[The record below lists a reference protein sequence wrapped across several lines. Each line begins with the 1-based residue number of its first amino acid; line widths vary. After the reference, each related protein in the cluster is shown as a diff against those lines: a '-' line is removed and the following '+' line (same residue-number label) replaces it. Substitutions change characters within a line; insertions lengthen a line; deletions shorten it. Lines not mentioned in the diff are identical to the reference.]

1 MGVTLL
7 PSAMKVLVLIICL
20 GVVSAN
26 ILKREAKSDPKAFGH
41 GFGHGI
47 GAIGYVGSTHHVTK
61 THHVSA
67 APRCKHTPMRE
78 CTPRRVE
85 HPRKVC
91 QQVKDVHEDT
101 IVTEDCEEIIT
112 KVCMTTTVTEE
123 HTSTVVD
130 ESSQLIESGEPKD
143 PESLPKSYSRA
154 IYKREADAEAS
165 RYVSTYHR
173 PAVGS
178 APITKVSTPDCT
190 TTPVKSCERNPK
202 TKQRNVFRTVCDT
215 VVDVEEIQDCTE
227 TVTSNC
233 ETVRHSTK
241 KVGYETINKSGGS
254 SAPLQVG
261 GGSVD
266 YSDYSNYGGGVEEA

>member
-1 MGVTLL
+1 MGTLS

-26 ILKREAKSDPKAFGH
+26 ILKREAKSDPKAFGV

-47 GAIGYVGSTHHVTK
+47 GAIGYVRTSHHVPVTTTHHVAT
-61 THHVSA
+61 THHV
-67 APRCKHTPMRE
+67 P
-78 CTPRRVE
+78 V
-85 HPRKVC
+85 
-91 QQVKDVHEDT
+91 
-101 IVTEDCEEIIT
+101 
-112 KVCMTTTVTEE
+112 
-123 HTSTVVD
+123 
-130 ESSQLIESGEPKD
+130 
-143 PESLPKSYSRA
+143 
-154 IYKREADAEAS
+154 
-165 RYVSTYHR
+165 
-173 PAVGS
+173 
-178 APITKVSTPDCT
+178 
-190 TTPVKSCERNPK
+190 VKSCERNPK

>member
-1 MGVTLL
+1 MGVTVL
-7 PSAMKVLVLIICL
+7 PSAMKVLVLIACL
-20 GVVSAN
+20 GFASAN
-26 ILKREAKSDPKAFGH
+26 ILKREAKSDPAAFLG

-47 GAIGYVGSTHHVTK
+47 GAIGYVRAAHHVPVATTHHASPK
-61 THHVSA
+61 
-67 APRCKHTPMRE
+67 CKHTPMRE
-78 CTPRRVE
+78 CTPRKVE

-101 IVTEDCEEIIT
+101 IVTEDCEETIT
-112 KVCMTTTVTEE
+112 KVCTITSVTEE

-130 ESSQLIESGEPKD
+130 ESSKLIESGEPKD

-154 IYKREADAEAS
+154 IYKREADPEAS

>member
-1 MGVTLL
+1 
-7 PSAMKVLVLIICL
+7 MKVLVLIICL

-26 ILKREAKSDPKAFGH
+26 ILKRAAKAFGH

-61 THHVSA
+61 THHVSS

-78 CTPRRVE
+78 CTPRMVE

-101 IVTEDCEEIIT
+101 IVTEDCEETIT
-112 KVCMTTTVTEE
+112 KVCTIETVTQE

-130 ESSQLIESGEPKD
+130 ESSQLVESGEPKD

-154 IYKREADAEAS
+154 IYKRDANAEPS
-165 RYVSTYHR
+165 RYESNYHH
-173 PAVGS
+173 ASVGS

-190 TTPVKSCERNPK
+190 TTPVKTCERNPK

-215 VVDVEEIQDCTE
+215 VVDVEEIEDCTE
-227 TVTSNC
+227 TVVSNC
-233 ETVRHSTK
+233 ESIRHSTK
-241 KVGYETINKSGGS
+241 KVGYETINK
-254 SAPLQVG
+254 
-261 GGSVD
+261 
-266 YSDYSNYGGGVEEA
+266 N

>member
-1 MGVTLL
+1 MG
-7 PSAMKVLVLIICL
+7 
-20 GVVSAN
+20 GV
-26 ILKREAKSDPKAFGH
+26 
-41 GFGHGI
+41 GFGHGL
-47 GAIGYVGSTHHVTK
+47 GAIGYVRTTHHVPVATTHHVATTRHVPVVK
-61 THHVSA
+61 THHVAETHHVSA

-91 QQVKDVHEDT
+91 
-101 IVTEDCEEIIT
+101 
-112 KVCMTTTVTEE
+112 MTTTVTEE

-130 ESSQLIESGEPKD
+130 ESSQLIKSGEPKD

-215 VVDVEEIQDCTE
+215 VVDV
-227 TVTSNC
+227 
-233 ETVRHSTK
+233 
-241 KVGYETINKSGGS
+241 
-254 SAPLQVG
+254 
-261 GGSVD
+261 
-266 YSDYSNYGGGVEEA
+266 